1 MGSRL
6 RQRRRSAVA
15 VIELVGTLVKADAPA
30 WGYGTHLMEVNH
42 EVFALASEDVHL
54 EEYVGQKVKVLGEA
68 VKSDPRWGT
77 APFT

>member
-1 MGSRL
+1 M
-6 RQRRRSAVA
+6 A

-42 EVFALASEDVHL
+42 EVFALASDDVHL
-54 EEYVGQKVKVLGEA
+54 DEYVGRKVKVLGEA